1 MKNILSIC
9 FTVLVSISFAQENS
23 SNAIEVF
30 NNENK
35 TAFSLTTMEDAKLLK
50 FQEVVPIEFEK
61 RINVNE
67 GKFSLKEINDK
78 SLTSLLSDLDKNAKT
93 KFLIIE
99 EVASSKESSA
109 SKKSIIIVANQKF
122 INKLI
127 SSKIIQDELIAEAI
141 TYGDKNLEYSSNY
154 PELVDILN
162 VKHTISEDLELQIG
176 NNIYSFINN
185 PFKTVL
191 DKTLSNSL
199 NLLAFNF

>member
-1 MKNILSIC
+1 MKNTLSIY
-9 FTVLVSISFAQENS
+9 FALLVSISFAQENS

-30 NNENK
+30 NIENN
-35 TAFSLTTMEDAKLLK
+35 TTFSLTRMEDAKFLK
-50 FQEVVPIEFEK
+50 FQEVVPIDFEK

-78 SLTSLLSDLDKNAKT
+78 SLTSLLSDLNNNTKT

-99 EVASSKESSA
+99 DIASSKESSA
-109 SKKSIIIVANQKF
+109 TKKSIIIVANRKF

-127 SSKIIQDELIAEAI
+127 TTKIMQDDLIAEAV
-141 TYGDKNLEYSSNY
+141 TYGDKNLEYYKNY
-154 PELVDILN
+154 PELIDTFNLKYI
-162 VKHTISEDLELQIG
+162 ISEDLELQIG
-176 NNIYSFINN
+176 DNIYSFINN
-185 PFKTVL
+185 PFKTAL